1 LAQSFNASS
10 LANDFERMAAEP
22 ASIEWIEWIE
32 LMAAGVPPNRFLV
45 ALGTH
50 ELGEWIPR
58 RSKFCVSPDDGR

>member
-1 LAQSFNASS
+1 
-10 LANDFERMAAEP
+10 MAAEP